1 MKYVNKA
8 INLFAV
14 PLLVIALAIV
24 IGFLFHRILIPAQY
38 TLLFICIIFL
48 LSLIA
53 IIIKRKWLK
62 FFLSLFGYFVF
73 LFILIFFY
81 GMNQLSNQSIRPEI
95 VNDEFYSNEILECTD
110 LVLPEKLTMIA
121 KIDTIHY
128 IGPGG
133 GDYEAGCIFQGS
145 QENISKIQKSISR
158 NKKFKLVKEEV
169 TLPESF
175 SFVSKTP
182 QKNMSFTSVY
192 KYENEGC
199 CNFEFAFDKTKT
211 RMYFYEFFY

>member
-14 PLLVIALAIV
+14 PLLVIALALV
-24 IGFLFHRILIPAQY
+24 IGFLFHRISIPAQY
-38 TLLFICIIFL
+38 ALLFICIIFL

-62 FFLSLFGYFVF
+62 FFLSLFGYFF
-73 LFILIFFY
+73 LLIFLLLFY
-81 GMNQLSNQSIRPEI
+81 ADQQLMNESLMSEI
-95 VNDEFYSNEILECTD
+95 GNEEFYRSEILNSSD
-110 LVLPEKLTMIA
+110 LVLPDNLTMIA
-121 KIDTIHY
+121 KIDTIQHS
-128 IGPGG
+128 GPMGS
-133 GDYEAGCIFQGS
+133 DYFAGCIFQGS
-145 QENISKIQKSISR
+145 FENISKIQKSISK
-158 NKKFKLVKEEV
+158 NKKFKFVKEEV
-169 TLPESF
+169 TVPESF

-182 QKNMSFTSVY
+182 QKNISFTSVY

-199 CNFEFAFDKTKT
+199 CNFEFSFDKTKT

>member
-1 MKYVNKA
+1 MKYINKA
-8 INLFAV
+8 INLFATT
-14 PLLVIALAIV
+14 LLVIALAIV
-24 IGFLFHRILIPAQY
+24 IGFLLPRISLPRNY
-38 TLLFICIIFL
+38 TFISISIIFL

-62 FFLSLFGYFVF
+62 FFLSLFGYFFF
-73 LFILIFFY
+73 LLLLLLFY
-81 GMNQLSNQSIRPEI
+81 ADQQLMNESLMSGIGNE
-95 VNDEFYSNEILECTD
+95 EFYRSEILNSSD
-110 LVLPEKLTMIA
+110 LVLPDNLTMIA

-133 GDYEAGCIFQGS
+133 GDYEAGCIYQGS
-145 QENISKIQKSISR
+145 HENISKIQKSISR

-169 TLPESF
+169 TLSELF
-175 SFVSKTP
+175 SFVSTP
-182 QKNMSFTSVY
+182 PKKNISFTSVY

-211 RMYFYEFFY
+211 RMYFYEFYY